1 MEANAKAPIED
12 PGLYILDLLLR
23 LIGAGLEFEQL
34 RHNVASPVGVKE
46 MVRYARTAGLT
57 ARCSKLA
64 WTRLAGGP
72 LPAIAVLRNGSFLL
86 LGKVTG
92 DTAIVLAPHAE
103 RPTLMTR
110 DQFEAVWDG
119 RLISVKKRG
128 ALASQVEQSREAAVR
143 QLQQLWKTSLT
154 RANDIS
160 RSLIAGG
167 RNIIK
172 PDAEKETPSSAAMA
186 SAGIIIFADHA
197 RKLGRAVARIRPDEE
212 RRRHDELAFL
222 PAALEIVELR
232 PRRLDAQQRS
242 ASLPSSLLQS
252 PGPVWAPSTSS
263 RLPRAS
269 LFRAAVPRRSSRSKP
284 GSCARSGFTTDRLS
298 KAATC

>member
-1 MEANAKAPIED
+1 
-12 PGLYILDLLLR
+12 
-23 LIGAGLEFEQL
+23 
-34 RHNVASPVGVKE
+34 
-46 MVRYARTAGLT
+46 MVRYARTAGLA
-57 ARCSKLA
+57 ARCLKLA

-92 DTAIVLAPHAE
+92 DMAIVLAPHAE

-160 RSLIAGG
+160 RSLIDGG

-186 SAGIIIFADHA
+186 SAGIIVFADHA

-212 RRRHDELAFL
+212 RRRHDEIAFL
-222 PAALEIVELR
+222 PAALEIVETPPSPLGRATAFSIIAVFAVAVDLGLSGHRRHRRDCPGQAYSKR
-232 PRRLDAQQRS
+232 PYQDDPAVRDRGRALDQGSRRT
-242 ASLPSSLLQS
+242 
-252 PGPVWAPSTSS
+252 GW
-263 RLPRAS
+263 
-269 LFRAAVPRRSSRSKP
+269 
-284 GSCARSGFTTDRLS
+284 S